1 MYKIRLNKVRK
12 SFPKN
17 YSLNVQCLNG
27 NVKMQSS
34 PLGFDRASWSSA
46 FTSLIAAP
54 SWWLASSSAFA
65 VVRAWNIHIT
75 LLQGHSH
82 RLSDFFSL
90 LFKQEIFMNQV
101 LCYRTTIYRKNPL
114 NLINSKRTI
123 FTSSLTA
130 ITFAISFTS
139 EEEYINFLIVLINY
153 QRFSFLNVRLCAEQS
168 FAIFDKNSFCLIITG
183 HTVNRTLYTRKILLI
198 PQSFILLAKG
208 FRRKFVITQ

>member
-1 MYKIRLNKVRK
+1 
-12 SFPKN
+12 
-17 YSLNVQCLNG
+17 
-27 NVKMQSS
+27 MQSS
-34 PLGFDRASWSSA
+34 PLGFGGSSWSSA

-75 LLQGHSH
+75 LLQGHFH

-90 LFKQEIFMNQV
+90 LFSARNFHESSFMLQNYYLQK
-101 LCYRTTIYRKNPL
+101 KNPL

-153 QRFSFLNVRLCAEQS
+153 QRFSSLNVRLCAEQN
-168 FAIFDKNSFCLIITG
+168 FAIFDKNSFWLIITG
-183 HTVNRTLYTRKILLI
+183 RTVNRTLYTRKILLI
-198 PQSFILLAKG
+198 PLSFILLAKG
-208 FRRKFVITQ
+208 FRRKFLITQ